1 MSPMAAYLAGIGS
14 VAAAIGIGFTGGVML
29 TSTEF
34 IQKDHAQVSREPRL
48 PDKPADPG
56 PVVATRTSSAAATAS
71 APVASLPS
79 QNEERP
85 APARDTTQ
93 AAEPP
98 PVAADGTP
106 NNTAQKE
113 TPLPPPLQD
122 RRDAEPGMLLTP
134 VRPLAQEPVA
144 AQPPLAQR
152 VTESATGTI
161 VRDNR
166 KKANEKK
173 EASRKAQ
180 KRKQITETN
189 RSAPAATT
197 GSGTRDTDIESE
209 DDEPEFEAPER
220 PHGILDMLIGR

>member
-14 VAAAIGIGFTGGVML
+14 VAAAIGIGFTGGIML

-56 PVVATRTSSAAATAS
+56 PVVATRTSSAATTAN

-79 QNEERP
+79 QGEERT
-85 APARDTTQ
+85 APAQETTGQ
-93 AAEPP
+93 AA
-98 PVAADGTP
+98 DSTQ
-106 NNTAQKE
+106 NNTAQNE

-134 VRPLAQEPVA
+134 VRPLAQEPA
-144 AQPPLAQR
+144 TAQPPLAQR

-166 KKANEKK
+166 KKAIEKK

-180 KRKQITETN
+180 KRKQITETIKT
-189 RSAPAATT
+189 APATT
-197 GSGTRDTDIESE
+197 GSGTREIESE